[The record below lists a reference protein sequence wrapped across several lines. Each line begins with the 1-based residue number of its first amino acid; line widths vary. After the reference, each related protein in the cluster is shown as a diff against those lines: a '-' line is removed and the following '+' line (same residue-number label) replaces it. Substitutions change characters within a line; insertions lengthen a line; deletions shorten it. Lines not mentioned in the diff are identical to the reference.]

1 MDGGEVTLE
10 LHGHYADEAS
20 ARAAVRDYIE
30 EWEFKADLT
39 IGAGKLR
46 LEFIRAEIVD
56 RDPVFGI
63 GMCHWPATIRTA
75 VGRLRMGSR
84 CSYGTSDRAR
94 P

>member
-1 MDGGEVTLE
+1 MAIMRTRHRRERRYAITLRSGN
-10 LHGHYADEAS
+10 L
-20 ARAAVRDYIE
+20 RPT
-30 EWEFKADLT
+30 LT

>member
-1 MDGGEVTLE
+1 MVMDGGEVTLE

-56 RDPVFGI
+56 RDHVFGDRHVPLA
-63 GMCHWPATIRTA
+63 GYDTHRRRKTENGEPMQ
-75 VGRLRMGSR
+75 LRHE
-84 CSYGTSDRAR
+84 
-94 P
+94 

>member
-30 EWEFKADLT
+30 EWEFQADLT

-56 RDPVFGI
+56 RDPVFGDRSCAIMGNI
-63 GMCHWPATIRTA
+63 GIDTSFRHTRSS
-75 VGRLRMGSR
+75 RLPKSAPGSYR
-84 CSYGTSDRAR
+84 
-94 P
+94 